1 MYQQQRNKNEDF
13 LRKSN
18 AISTVSLFILFLVYI
33 ILSEFKFSVYTVII
47 MVVITAI
54 NIILF
59 TYFKYKIHI
68 GYKEEN
74 INIMDYVSSDLSWRY
89 LIYLSLFFVGMV
101 LVENFVL
108 IIREYSYM
116 IVLNAFIFFIW
127 ALSLNNPMVTLL
139 IKKSVQLK
147 DIFIVHEVSEL
158 SLEMG
163 IETPSIYILNTGNR
177 IANAFEINS
186 REAYVFITSYL
197 MNILDYNE
205 IIAVLAHELSHI
217 KLKHNRKT
225 ALINFGVYII
235 VINVAALGFVFNIGI
250 LLALSPFFFIFLI
263 VFLFLIIPAIKR
275 RNEVAADLNAVRYV
289 KKEYLESALIKI
301 SNIENIPENVMKSL
315 SLDHPATSK
324 RIEIIE
330 KSKS

>member
-1 MYQQQRNKNEDF
+1 
-13 LRKSN
+13 
-18 AISTVSLFILFLVYI
+18 
-33 ILSEFKFSVYTVII
+33 
-47 MVVITAI
+47 
-54 NIILF
+54 
-59 TYFKYKIHI
+59 
-68 GYKEEN
+68 
-74 INIMDYVSSDLSWRY
+74 
-89 LIYLSLFFVGMV
+89 
-101 LVENFVL
+101 
-108 IIREYSYM
+108 
-116 IVLNAFIFFIW
+116 
-127 ALSLNNPMVTLL
+127 
-139 IKKSVQLK
+139 
-147 DIFIVHEVSEL
+147 
-158 SLEMG
+158 
-163 IETPSIYILNTGNR
+163 
-177 IANAFEINS
+177 
-186 REAYVFITSYL
+186 

-250 LLALSPFFFIFLI
+250 LLALSPFFFISLI